1 MGQYGRSSL
10 GPGEGNLGG
19 GVNLEGG
26 SNLGRGSNMGGGAI
40 WEEGQFGKRAIW
52 AMGGNL
58 GYGGQFGR
66 RLYLKIDTMTG
77 KRVTVFQLKPYGK
90 GMGVILIENG
100 GYEIRHGYMR

>member
-1 MGQYGRSSL
+1 
-10 GPGEGNLGG
+10 
-19 GVNLEGG
+19 
-26 SNLGRGSNMGGGAI
+26 MGGGAI
-40 WEEGQFGKRAIW
+40 WQE
-52 AMGGNL
+52 GNL

-100 GYEIRHGYMR
+100 GYEIRHGNMR